1 MALPAWLQTLLT
13 RLPEQRTPMVPLT
26 GSGSGNLSKID
37 HIVVLMMENRSF
49 DHMLGYL
56 KLNGV
61 MSDVEGLEAG
71 MANEY
76 EGRSYPVHALGR
88 AGLEGFNPEH
98 GGSDVDQ
105 QLENGNG
112 GFVANFATTHHKA
125 DPGLVMGYYDG
136 GDLPVY
142 DHLARNYCVCDH
154 WFSSVPGATWPNR
167 LFSITGGAIDRED
180 AKPPIYAERSF
191 VRKLERTSPLVSWRW
206 YSYFPGSLR
215 MIDPK
220 YRLSHHDHFAYV
232 DRRAPELP
240 PRQTLKGMLL
250 GDAVDVGDLLLHEDE
265 CFLDQAKAGT
275 LPQVSWI
282 DPNFQEPTGYTHPSN
297 DDHPPSDIRPGQ
309 ELVLMIYRALISN
322 QRAWERTLFVIAYD
336 EHGGLYDH
344 VPPPM
349 RPQDKA
355 PFNRLGVRVPA
366 LIVSPWATRGVCKQ
380 QFDHTSIIKTILTRF
395 CQVDGKIPDMGL
407 RTTEAADLGY
417 ALTASEPQP
426 TPSIEEMVSA
436 VAAWQ
441 AVDSGKPA
449 LGAPLRPPE
458 TLDEFRSGIVAA
470 SRHLRKRGLQ
480 DRRP

>member
-1 MALPAWLQTLLT
+1 MALPVWLQTLWT
-13 RLPEQRTPMVPLT
+13 RLPEQPTRWAPLT
-26 GSGSGNLSKID
+26 GSSNGNLGKID

-56 KLNGV
+56 KLDGV
-61 MSDVEGLEAG
+61 MPEVEGLEAS

-76 EGRSYPVHALGR
+76 SGHSYPVHPLGR
-88 AGLEGFNPEH
+88 PGLEGFNPEH
-98 GGSDVDQ
+98 GGTAVDQ
-105 QLENGNG
+105 QLVNDNG
-112 GFVANFATTHHKA
+112 GFVANFAATHPKA

-136 GDLPVY
+136 GELPVY

-167 LFSITGGAIDRED
+167 LFSITGGATSRED

-191 VRKLERTSPLVSWRW
+191 VRKLERASPPVSWRW
-206 YSYFPGSLR
+206 YSYLPGSLR
-215 MIDPK
+215 MIDPH

-232 DRRAPELP
+232 NRRAPELP

-250 GDAVDVGDLLLHEDE
+250 GGAVNVGDVLLHEDA
-265 CFLDQAKAGT
+265 CFLDHAAAGE

-282 DPNFQEPTGYTHPSN
+282 DPNFQEPTSYTHPSN

-322 QRAWERTLFVIAYD
+322 PRAWERTLLVITYD

-349 RPQDKA
+349 CPQDKV
-355 PFNRLGVRVPA
+355 PFDRLGVRVPA
-366 LIVSPWATRGVCKQ
+366 LVVSPWATQGVCKQ
-380 QFDHTSIIKTILTRF
+380 QFDHTSIIKTILARF
-395 CQVDGKIPDMGL
+395 CQVDGKIPDVGL

-441 AVDSGKPA
+441 TVNSGKPA
-449 LGAPLRPPE
+449 LGAPLRSPE
-458 TLDEFRSGIVAA
+458 TLDEFRSGIVTA
-470 SRHLRKRGLQ
+470 SRQLRRRGLQ